1 MIPKFIITRFTHGS
15 GGKFLSTVL
24 QTSDKIDHWSVVVQN
39 QKHSDLV
46 YPITLE
52 YVRRGFPT
60 DHAQHLRSE
69 PMVPYNT
76 DLYSVGYPRG
86 DDISLEEYIKNA
98 KVKSD
103 SRLFACMQNNLV
115 ANLIL
120 NKPTI
125 PIFCQGS
132 KSITITVTTDSEKN
146 WLYQTLWKK
155 HFLET
160 EQDIRYLP
168 SDPEYCNFQSLATV
182 LNFKNQYQFP
192 TSSKQQLFH
201 DFIIN
206 NQTNSWYF
214 DPDRFI
220 EYDRK
225 NNIKNVFISLSDI
238 LNEAAFTKAIPL
250 IFEQLELEEPRLDL
264 IMSMHDIWLS
274 RNTIT

>member
-1 MIPKFIITRFTHGS
+1 
-15 GGKFLSTVL
+15 
-24 QTSDKIDHWSVVVQN
+24 
-39 QKHSDLV
+39 
-46 YPITLE
+46 
-52 YVRRGFPT
+52 
-60 DHAQHLRSE
+60 
-69 PMVPYNT
+69 MVPYNT